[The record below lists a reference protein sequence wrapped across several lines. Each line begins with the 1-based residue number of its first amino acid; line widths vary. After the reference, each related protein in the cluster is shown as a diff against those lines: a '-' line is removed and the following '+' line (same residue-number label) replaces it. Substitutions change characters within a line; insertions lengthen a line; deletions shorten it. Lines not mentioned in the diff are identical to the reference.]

1 MIFATYLIVFIPE
14 CQIKCSFAGNCF
26 YDLPSHLVTVAIKV
40 FGINQTQI
48 SIQVPWAVTWTS
60 QCLSILI
67 CKRQIIIA
75 SK

>member
-1 MIFATYLIVFIPE
+1 MSD
-14 CQIKCSFAGNCF
+14 KCSFAGNCF

-40 FGINQTQI
+40 FGINQTRI
-48 SIQVPWAVTWTS
+48 SIQVALGSHLTS